1 MEKIGTLIKRLQEQY
16 DEHAEVDSLRLTAQ
30 MLMNELQELNKQA
43 IFSGKKVAV
52 IMPEGISRAT
62 IETPVIN
69 KPVYEVPKPPKEH
82 YYEPVVEKEAVIEPP
97 AGVAEQPVYNAPIE
111 EKEEPAAEIPAPVLR
126 EPEIIKPAEVKQPE
140 IETPSYSRQLADI
153 PTFAYQPKEVFEL
166 NDAIATQEESLN
178 DRLKTEKTEL
188 GSALKET
195 PLKDLRK
202 AIGINDRFVFI
213 NELFRGDEIMYERSI
228 KTINSFN
235 ILPEAEYWIQRELKL
250 KIGWVD
256 SSETVQHF
264 DQLVRRRFS

>member
-16 DEHAEVDSLRLTAQ
+16 EEHAEADSLRLTAQ
-30 MLMNELQELNKQA
+30 MLLNELQELNKQA

-52 IMPEGISRAT
+52 IMPEGISRVAT
-62 IETPVIN
+62 ETPVIN
-69 KPVYEVPKPPKEH
+69 RAVYEVPKPPKEH

-97 AGVAEQPVYNAPIE
+97 AVAAVQPVYNAPIE
-111 EKEEPAAEIPAPVLR
+111 EKEEPAAEIPAPILR
-126 EPEIIKPAEVKQPE
+126 APEIIKPVEVKQRTV
-140 IETPSYSRQLADI
+140 ETPSYAKPLADI
-153 PTFAYQPKEVFEL
+153 PTFAYLPKEVYEL
-166 NDAIATQEESLN
+166 NDTMAAPEESLN
-178 DRLKTEKTEL
+178 DRLKTGKTEL
-188 GSALKET
+188 GSVLKET

-250 KIGWVD
+250 KIGWIEG
-256 SSETVQHF
+256 SETVQHF